1 MKIKSA
7 SPEYLERAASLSRE
21 DAERLFSR
29 MRGKLA
35 RRIENEKIESLDA
48 VALQLQLEDEEL
60 NEWRERWEELSQR
73 EAKRGR

>member
-73 EAKRGR
+73 EAKRGK

>member
-7 SPEYLERAASLSRE
+7 SPEYLERAATLSRE

-35 RRIENEKIESLDA
+35 RRLENEKIESLDA

-60 NEWRERWEELSQR
+60 NEWRQRWEELSQR
-73 EAKRGR
+73 EAKRAK

>member
-7 SPEYLERAASLSRE
+7 SPEYLERAATLSRE

-35 RRIENEKIESLDA
+35 RRLENERIDSLDA

-60 NEWRERWEELSQR
+60 NEWRQRWEELSQH
-73 EAKRGR
+73 EAKRAK

>member
-7 SPEYLERAASLSRE
+7 SPEYLERAATLSRE

-35 RRIENEKIESLDA
+35 RRLENEKIDSLDA

-60 NEWRERWEELSQR
+60 NEWRQRWEELSQH
-73 EAKRGR
+73 EAKRAK